1 MPENGRGFRN
11 LVFRD
16 IDVLHLSLHK
26 NKPETFWANCAI
38 FIQPSNA
45 TAFENLLF
53 DDIRF
58 DSVERGDIFLNI
70 KTQSIVG
77 TLTRSKE
84 AGRLRGC
91 TLRNIRIANPFD
103 AETMRVHL
111 EAADAAHPIEGVVF
125 DDVTGYGRVSAV
137 RTSAPSPRPHRQ

>member
-1 MPENGRGFRN
+1 MRSLVVALTIALVIAAASAFASDQGVEPESGAPFAVTAGGRAVAVQEISAPVVRLKG
-11 LVFRD
+11 RD
-16 IDVLHLSLHK
+16 
-26 NKPETFWANCAI
+26 A
-38 FIQPSNA
+38 QPYWYA
-45 TAFENLLF
+45 
-53 DDIRF
+53 
-58 DSVERGDIFLNI
+58 
-70 KTQSIVG
+70 QSIVS

-91 TLRNIRIANPFD
+91 TLRNIHIANPFD

-137 RTSAPSPRPHRQ
+137 RTSAPSSRQRRQ